1 MKHLFSIGI
10 FASML
15 LASVQLSAQDDKSKR
30 PSPPALVTAKLSSGA
45 AISINYSQPSI
56 KGRIIGKTI
65 EPKNGEVWRTGANE
79 ATIFETSKAVK
90 VNGKDLPA
98 GKYALFTLVHDGVWT
113 MIFNKTW
120 KQWGAYD
127 YKMADDAVRITA
139 KAEKKTASFAE
150 KLTFTIGTNGE
161 VHLLW
166 GDNSANFSIK

>member
-1 MKHLFSIGI
+1 MKHLFSIAI

-15 LASVQLSAQDDKSKR
+15 LASMQLSAQDDKSKR

-56 KGRIIGKTI
+56 KGRVIGKTI

-79 ATIFETSKAVK
+79 ATVFETSKAVK

-98 GKYALFTLVHDGVWT
+98 GKYALFTLVNDGVWT
-113 MIFNKTW
+113 MIFNKTF
-120 KQWGAYD
+120 KQLGAYD
-127 YKMADDAVRITA
+127 YKMADDAVRIIA
-139 KAEKKTASFAE
+139 KAEKKTSSFAE
-150 KLTFTIGTNGE
+150 KMTFTIGTDGE

-166 GDNSANFSIK
+166 GDNTASFSVK